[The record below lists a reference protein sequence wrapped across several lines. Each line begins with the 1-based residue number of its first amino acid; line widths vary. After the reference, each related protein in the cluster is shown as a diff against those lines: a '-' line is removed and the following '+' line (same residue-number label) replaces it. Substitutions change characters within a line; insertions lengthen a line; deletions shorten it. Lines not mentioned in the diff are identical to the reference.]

1 MKIIQK
7 YIYNLLIYVLSSGL
21 VRLINIRWTAIRN
34 SVYSG
39 LIAKSLKNS
48 KSEQFFEYPLV
59 MIGNEYI
66 EIGEHFST
74 RARLRIEAWD
84 SYQGQTFS
92 PIIEIGKN
100 VHINYDCHIGAI
112 NRIKIGDNVL
122 IGSRVLITD
131 HNHGEATLESIAL
144 SPVFRPLCSKG
155 PVIIGDNVWIG
166 EGVAILPNV
175 KIGENAIIGAN
186 SVVSSD
192 VAANSVVGGVPA
204 KLIKMM

>member
-1 MKIIQK
+1 MKKILK
-7 YIYNLLIYVLSSGL
+7 YIYNLLISILSSGI
-21 VRLINIRWTAIRN
+21 VRYINLRWKAVRN

-39 LIAKSLKNS
+39 VIAKSLKNS
-48 KSEQFFEYPLV
+48 KSAQFFEYPLV
-59 MIGNEYI
+59 MIGNKYI
-66 EIGEHFST
+66 EIDEHFST
-74 RARLRIEAWD
+74 RARLRLEAWD

-92 PIIEIGKN
+92 PAIKIGKN

-112 NRIKIGDNVL
+112 NRIEIGDNVL

-131 HNHGEATLESIAL
+131 HNHGEATRESIVLA
-144 SPVFRPLCSKG
+144 PVLRPLYSKG

-166 EGVAILPNV
+166 EGAAILPNV
-175 KIGENAIIGAN
+175 RIGENAIIGAN